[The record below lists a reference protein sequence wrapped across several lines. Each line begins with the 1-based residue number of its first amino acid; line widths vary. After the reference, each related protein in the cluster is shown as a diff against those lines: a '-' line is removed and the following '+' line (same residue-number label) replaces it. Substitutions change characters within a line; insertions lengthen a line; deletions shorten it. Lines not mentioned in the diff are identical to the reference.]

1 MTPQHHIIK
10 ETSETLSRLL
20 QDEFKRNGYKRVHIV
35 EQAPK
40 PDAIEGKLPAV
51 SVYLYQMSIDPE
63 GYDSTPHS
71 ELVEVPQDDGSIKE
85 FFRRRRLWVR
95 LDYLISAWAQT
106 PEDEQLLLGLIIR
119 TVMENPEI
127 TRDRLKGQSFED
139 DFKLNVLMSA
149 RLDEGTLARF
159 WGSLNQPVRP
169 AVQAWTA
176 IPILPEKLEEFKRV
190 QTRQLE
196 YTSPPGG
203 ASVDRDPDPPRE
215 ARGVQARPDPPARVQ
230 IDHRSTRHRGGPQ
243 RQPVPRRAS
252 PRSGGHDARQEVAKV
267 LCRGVHEARAA
278 IR

>member
-63 GYDSTPHS
+63 GTSSTPHA
-71 ELVEVPQDDGSIKE
+71 EIVEVQQDDGSLKE
-85 FFRRRRLWVR
+85 FFRARRMWVR
-95 LDYLISAWAQT
+95 LDYLMSAWAQT

-119 TVMENPEI
+119 TVMENPEVPKEKM
-127 TRDRLKGQSFED
+127 KGQSFED
-139 DFKLNVLMSA
+139 DFRLNLLLSA

-169 AVQAWTA
+169 AIQCWTVV
-176 IPILPEKLEEFKRV
+176 PIIPEKLEEFRRV

-196 YTSPPGG
+196 YKSITDPKVSETGPSGNPFLGG
-203 ASVDRDPDPPRE
+203 
-215 ARGVQARPDPPARVQ
+215 
-230 IDHRSTRHRGGPQ
+230 
-243 RQPVPRRAS
+243 RRLDL
-252 PRSGGHDARQEVAKV
+252 SGGGGGSGKK
-267 LCRGVHEARAA
+267 
-278 IR
+278 

>member
-63 GYDSTPHS
+63 GTDSTPHS
-71 ELVEVPQDDGSIKE
+71 ELVEIPQEDGTIKE
-85 FFRRRRLWVR
+85 YLRRRRLWVR
-95 LDYLISAWAQT
+95 LDYLMSAWAQT

-119 TVMENPEI
+119 TVMENPELP
-127 TRDRLKGQSFED
+127 REKLKGQSFEE
-139 DFKLNVLMSA
+139 DFRLNMIMSA

-169 AVQAWTA
+169 SVQVWTA
-176 IPILPEKLEEFKRV
+176 IPIIPEKLEEFRRV
-190 QTRQLE
+190 QSRQLE
-196 YTSPPGG
+196 YKSINDPRVSEQGPSGSPFLAARRLDLGG
-203 ASVDRDPDPPRE
+203 GE
-215 ARGVQARPDPPARVQ
+215 
-230 IDHRSTRHRGGPQ
+230 
-243 RQPVPRRAS
+243 
-252 PRSGGHDARQEVAKV
+252 KK
-267 LCRGVHEARAA
+267 
-278 IR
+278 

>member
-51 SVYLYQMSIDPE
+51 SVYLYQLSIDPE
-63 GYDSTPHS
+63 GTDSTPHS
-71 ELVEVPQDDGSIKE
+71 EIVEVAQDDGTIKE

-95 LDYLISAWAQT
+95 LDYLLSAWAQT

-119 TVMENPEI
+119 FVMENPELA
-127 TRDRLKGQSFED
+127 RDRLKGQTFEE
-139 DFKLNVLMSA
+139 DFSLNMIMSA

-169 AVQAWTA
+169 SVQVWTA
-176 IPILPEKLEEFKRV
+176 IPIIPDKLEEFRRV

-196 YTSPPGG
+196 YKSITDPRVSETGPSGNPFMAARRLDLGG
-203 ASVDRDPDPPRE
+203 GGGSV
-215 ARGVQARPDPPARVQ
+215 
-230 IDHRSTRHRGGPQ
+230 
-243 RQPVPRRAS
+243 
-252 PRSGGHDARQEVAKV
+252 KK
-267 LCRGVHEARAA
+267 
-278 IR
+278 

>member
-51 SVYLYQMSIDPE
+51 SVYLYQLSIDPE
-63 GYDSTPHS
+63 GFDSTPHR

-119 TVMENPEI
+119 TI
-127 TRDRLKGQSFED
+127 FETPVVPKD
-139 DFKLNVLMSA
+139 KMRGSTFEADFEMPLVL
-149 RLDEGTLARF
+149 
-159 WGSLNQPVRP
+159 
-169 AVQAWTA
+169 
-176 IPILPEKLEEFKRV
+176 
-190 QTRQLE
+190 QTR
-196 YTSPPGG
+196 
-203 ASVDRDPDPPRE
+203 
-215 ARGVQARPDPPARVQ
+215 
-230 IDHRSTRHRGGPQ
+230 
-243 RQPVPRRAS
+243 
-252 PRSGGHDARQEVAKV
+252 
-267 LCRGVHEARAA
+267 
-278 IR
+278 

>member
-1 MTPQHHIIK
+1 M
-10 ETSETLSRLL
+10 
-20 QDEFKRNGYKRVHIV
+20 

-51 SVYLYQMSIDPE
+51 SVYLYQLSIDPE

-71 ELVEVPQDDGSIKE
+71 ELVEVPQDDGTIKE

-106 PEDEQLLLGLIIR
+106 PEDEQLLLGLMIR
-119 TVMENPEI
+119 TIMENAEI
-127 TRDRLKGQSFED
+127 PRDKLKGQSFED
-139 DFKLNVLMSA
+139 DFRLYLLMSA

-196 YTSPPGG
+196 YKSIIDPNVQEQGPEPNPFLSARRLDLGG
-203 ASVDRDPDPPRE
+203 K
-215 ARGVQARPDPPARVQ
+215 
-230 IDHRSTRHRGGPQ
+230 TT
-243 RQPVPRRAS
+243 
-252 PRSGGHDARQEVAKV
+252 KK
-267 LCRGVHEARAA
+267 
-278 IR
+278 